1 MSSKNIKETLKL
13 FEKLRLRYET
23 PKSIL
28 HVALDLE
35 TTGLGKPSFIRI
47 TEVGAVA
54 LVQKSMQS
62 EWKKVSEFQ
71 RNVDVVSK
79 SSNWGKV
86 GKRAALLGKQPEKK
100 PRLRGSVRPRAQWAA
115 LRLSYYCVRK

>member
-54 LVQKSMQS
+54 LVQKKHAIRVEKS
-62 EWKKVSEFQ
+62 FG
-71 RNVDVVSK
+71 VSK
-79 SSNWGKV
+79 E
-86 GKRAALLGKQPEKK
+86 R
-100 PRLRGSVRPRAQWAA
+100 
-115 LRLSYYCVRK
+115 